1 MDRDFGPASLSKL
14 HLVVSPIC
22 LLRRHLLM
30 HEDEADIIK
39 SHMRMQSLTVSDVY
53 VPYGSYGEC

>member
-1 MDRDFGPASLSKL
+1 MDRDFGPASVSKL

-22 LLRRHLLM
+22 PLRHPLLM
-30 HEDEADIIK
+30 HEDETDIIK
-39 SHMRMQSLTVSDVY
+39 SHMRVQSLTVSDVC